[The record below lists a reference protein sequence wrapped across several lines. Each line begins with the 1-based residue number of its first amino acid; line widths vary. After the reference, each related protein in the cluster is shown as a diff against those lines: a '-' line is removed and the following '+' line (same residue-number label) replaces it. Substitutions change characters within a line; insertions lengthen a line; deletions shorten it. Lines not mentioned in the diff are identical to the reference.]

1 MYEYRKLNEH
11 SSVTNTYRPS
21 DDMLIKGQYLS
32 DLVPGYQQLHV
43 SGRGLLSR
51 SVKRDTIP
59 RRAGSW
65 YSYSQDEEGIITVT
79 FKLEAPTSEELR
91 ERYWQLNKIL
101 RPDGD
106 FLKLKF
112 RDELDYTYEA
122 IFMEGESNPEQ
133 ALSVIDK
140 LVFVCPDPYKYKEVE
155 SSSGTID
162 SSDWVELTE
171 ITGTVKASAR
181 TIDITNGRETIH
193 LKGNYVS
200 GDKIVIRFGDEIS
213 ITKNGNNIL
222 HELQLHSPLEFFDVK
237 NGERIT
243 SNELDIQF
251 KWREYRA

>member
-11 SSVTNTYRPS
+11 SGVINAYQPS
-21 DDMLIKGQYLS
+21 DDMFIKGQYLS
-32 DLVPGYQQLHV
+32 ETIPGYQQLHV

-51 SVKRDTIP
+51 SIKRDTIP

-65 YSYSQDEEGIITVT
+65 YSYGQDEERIITVT

-91 ERYWQLNKIL
+91 ERYWQLNKLL

-112 RDELDYTYEA
+112 KDELDYTYEA
-122 IFMEGESNPEQ
+122 LYIEGEDVPEQ

-140 LVFVCPDPYKYKEVE
+140 LVFVCPDPYKYKEVRT
-155 SSSGTID
+155 SSSAVN
-162 SSDWVELTE
+162 SSDWIELIE
-171 ITGTVKASAR
+171 ITGTVKSSTQ
-181 TIDITNGRETIH
+181 TIDITNGREAIH
-193 LKGNYVS
+193 LKGNYAS
-200 GDKIVIRFGDEIS
+200 GDKIVIQFGDEVN
-213 ITKNGNNIL
+213 ITKNGNDIL

-251 KWREYRA
+251 KRREYRA